1 MGKNLFY
8 PNFQEIENFG
18 IESYYC
24 PDTKKLTLQGNWN
37 APIYAFFSL
46 TFYRCSN
53 DSTNRGYAANETCAD
68 DNDFG

>member
-18 IESYYC
+18 IES
-24 PDTKKLTLQGNWN
+24 QGNWN

-53 DSTNRGYAANETCAD
+53 DSTNRGYAANVTCAD